1 MFVASLSSNA
11 GPVAVLL
18 GGLGKCQIVAPRQYD
33 GGALLSKPCVRPH
46 ASHPVPL
53 GPGDPVQKVGRHD

>member
-18 GGLGKCQIVAPRQYD
+18 GGFGKRQIVAPRQHD
-33 GGALLSKPCVRPH
+33 GGALLSRPRIRPNVFG
-46 ASHPVPL
+46 ATPL
-53 GPGDPVQKVGRHD
+53 GPSDPLHDIGRHD